1 MGTKKSK
8 SPIRTGKVESITNTS
23 TTASYS
29 TWAPWLVFGIAIAIY
44 LNTLFHGFTQD
55 DAIVIYDNMYT
66 TQGIKGLKGIFTK
79 DTFFGFFKVE
89 GKSKLVSGGRYRPFT
104 PAMFAVEYQIVG
116 KKPFLGH
123 FINVLLY
130 GFLCFMIYKLLAQ
143 WFKQYED
150 KKLYAFVALAGA
162 LLYAVHPLHTEAV
175 ANIKGRDEIMSM
187 LGSVVALFT
196 LIKYVDTSVNKY
208 LWMSMVAFFIALLS
222 KENAITMLLVAPL
235 SLYFFRKSSFFDAIG
250 ATAVLWIPA
259 VLFIAIRTMVLGFDF
274 GGAPNELMNNPFL
287 KWNGTS
293 YLPFTPLEKLAT
305 VTFTLGKYILL
316 LFFPHP
322 LTHDYYPKYIEMMHF
337 SDWKVFLSALV
348 YVGMIIFAYFGLK
361 KRSVIAFGILWFLI
375 TISIVSNLI
384 FPIGTFMSERFM
396 FMPSLGFALV
406 LAVVLSQLDT
416 PQIGKIPMYSI
427 LGLIVVL
434 FSLKTITRNSVWKD
448 DFTLFTTDVKT
459 STNSAKVL
467 NAAGGAMTAEA
478 FKMEASPQKTEML
491 QKAVQ
496 YLNQAI
502 EIHPTYKNPYLIMGN
517 AYYYLND
524 YESSIKAYENALRL
538 DSEFKDASTN
548 LAVALRDAG
557 RNAGEK
563 ENNLEKAEKYL
574 TRSLQLSPSD
584 TETLRLMGIVKGL
597 EGDHKTAIAYFE
609 KVALAEPKNAS
620 AYLNLGA
627 AYRNSGDLIKAQENF
642 NKAQAIDPNILKNSQ

>member
-1 MGTKKSK
+1 
-8 SPIRTGKVESITNTS
+8 
-23 TTASYS
+23 
-29 TWAPWLVFGIAIAIY
+29 
-44 LNTLFHGFTQD
+44 
-55 DAIVIYDNMYT
+55 
-66 TQGIKGLKGIFTK
+66 
-79 DTFFGFFKVE
+79 
-89 GKSKLVSGGRYRPFT
+89 
-104 PAMFAVEYQIVG
+104 
-116 KKPFLGH
+116 
-123 FINVLLY
+123 
-130 GFLCFMIYKLLAQ
+130 
-143 WFKQYED
+143 
-150 KKLYAFVALAGA
+150 
-162 LLYAVHPLHTEAV
+162 
-175 ANIKGRDEIMSM
+175 
-187 LGSVVALFT
+187 
-196 LIKYVDTSVNKY
+196 
-208 LWMSMVAFFIALLS
+208 
-222 KENAITMLLVAPL
+222 
-235 SLYFFRKSSFFDAIG
+235 
-250 ATAVLWIPA
+250 
-259 VLFIAIRTMVLGFDF
+259 
-274 GGAPNELMNNPFL
+274 
-287 KWNGTS
+287 
-293 YLPFTPLEKLAT
+293 
-305 VTFTLGKYILL
+305 
-316 LFFPHP
+316 
-322 LTHDYYPKYIEMMHF
+322 
-337 SDWKVFLSALV
+337 
-348 YVGMIIFAYFGLK
+348 
-361 KRSVIAFGILWFLI
+361 
-375 TISIVSNLI
+375 
-384 FPIGTFMSERFM
+384 MSERFM
-396 FMPSLGFALV
+396 FMPSLGFSLV
-406 LAVVLSQLDT
+406 VAVVLSQLDT

-448 DFTLFTTDVKT
+448 DFTLFTTDVNT
-459 STNSAKVL
+459 SKNSAKVL

-502 EIHPTYKNPYLIMGN
+502 EVHPTYKNPYLIMGN